1 VIPRIPGETPR
12 DLSRPLEA
20 IALQVDADRDGQRLD
35 VVLASYL
42 PWRSR
47 TSVCRLIDDGLV
59 EVEAGRARPSLRMRK
74 GDVVRVRVP
83 QPPEPVELVPTDID
97 VPILYQDRWMIA
109 VDKPAGMAVHPAG
122 RRLGGTLIHWL
133 HGCFRSDDPA
143 RDVVPRLLHRIDRE
157 TSGVVA
163 VGLEPEFQGQV
174 GRQFEDR
181 EVQKTYLAVVHGCPS
196 PGEGKIEF
204 GIGPDR
210 RSRVRL
216 KLEARRDGTGQ
227 HATTSYRVL
236 RGNADYSLVE
246 LKPRTGRTHQLRV
259 HMSALGHPL
268 VGDKIYG
275 PDEGIFLEHLDGE
288 LSDES
293 RARLVLDRHALHAWR
308 LSFHHPFLERS
319 LELEAPLPADMA
331 SLVGQ
336 GE

>member
-1 VIPRIPGETPR
+1 
-12 DLSRPLEA
+12 
-20 IALQVDADRDGQRLD
+20 
-35 VVLASYL
+35 
-42 PWRSR
+42 
-47 TSVCRLIDDGLV
+47 
-59 EVEAGRARPSLRMRK
+59 MHK
-74 GDVVRVRVP
+74 GDVVRVSIPPPAVP
-83 QPPEPVELVPTDID
+83 VQLVPTDVE

-143 RDVVPRLLHRIDRE
+143 CDVVPRLLHRIDRE

-163 VGLEPEFQGQV
+163 VGLEAEFQGLV

-181 EVQKTYLAVVHGCPS
+181 KVHKTYLAVVHGCPT
-196 PGEGKIEF
+196 PREGQIDF

-216 KLEARRDGTGQ
+216 KLEARRDGSGQ

-236 RGNADYSLVE
+236 RSNDRYALVE
-246 LKPRTGRTHQLRV
+246 LKPKTGRTHQLRV

-268 VGDKIYG
+268 IGDKIYG
-275 PDEGIFLEHLDGE
+275 PDEGIFLEHLDGA

-308 LSFHHPFLERS
+308 LSFHHPFLDRS
-319 LELEAPLPADMA
+319 LEFEAPLPGDMSA
-331 SLVGQ
+331 LVDQ